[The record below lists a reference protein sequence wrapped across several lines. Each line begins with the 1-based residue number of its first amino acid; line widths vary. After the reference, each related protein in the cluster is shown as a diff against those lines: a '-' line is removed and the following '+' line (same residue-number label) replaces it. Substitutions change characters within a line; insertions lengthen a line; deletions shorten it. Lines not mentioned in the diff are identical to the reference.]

1 MLEFSPSQLRTLS
14 QMPIIPVTTQ
24 GEKQKQARMMAPS
37 QCYLRGQTEA
47 QLHSKLFIFV
57 DFGTRANQF
66 LSACGSKQEPS
77 VEEIAKIILDDP
89 RKFYQ
94 LADGRDK

>member
-1 MLEFSPSQLRTLS
+1 
-14 QMPIIPVTTQ
+14 MPIVPVA
-24 GEKQKQARMMAPS
+24 GEKEPRMMPPS

-47 QLHSKLFIFV
+47 QLHSKLFVFV

-77 VEEIAKIILDDP
+77 VEEVAKIVLDDP

-94 LADGRDK
+94 LAGGRDKYVCSATMCSCADGMQLPQ